1 MSKAELKPVCGKWV
15 AIYGMTQKT
24 FDTMKEAAQWLDE
37 CAEADRQK
45 ASKAQ

>member
-1 MSKAELKPVCGKWV
+1 MSEATLKQDGGKWV

-45 ASKAQ
+45 ASQAQ